1 MRGKPRRSHEAGH
14 RAKFLVVVDETQECD
29 RAVYFAARR
38 AARTGAAVTLLAV
51 VEPID
56 FQQWLGVGEIMKEEA
71 EAHAGDILERFAA
84 RAREVAG
91 IEPERLVRIGAKAEE
106 IVRLI
111 EEDEDIFIL
120 VLAAGTGNEG
130 PGPLV
135 SLLAHDAATFPVP
148 VAIVPGGLADEDL
161 DAIA

>member
-1 MRGKPRRSHEAGH
+1 MGKKPRRSHEAGH
-14 RAKFLVVVDETQECD
+14 RAKFLVVVDDTKECD

-38 AARTGAAVTLLAV
+38 AARTGAALAMLAV

-56 FQQWLGVGEIMKEEA
+56 FQQWLGVGEIMKDEA
-71 EAHAGDILERFAA
+71 EAHAADTLERFAA
-84 RAREVAG
+84 RARAVAG
-91 IEPERLVRIGAKAEE
+91 IEPEKIVRVGVKAEE

-120 VLAAGTGNEG
+120 VLAAGTDSDG

-135 SLLAHDAATFPVP
+135 SLLAHKADTFPVP

>member
-1 MRGKPRRSHEAGH
+1 M
-14 RAKFLVVVDETQECD
+14 
-29 RAVYFAARR
+29 
-38 AARTGAAVTLLAV
+38 LAV

-56 FQQWLGVGEIMKEEA
+56 FQQWLGVGEIMKDEA
-71 EAHAGDILERFAA
+71 EAHAAETLDRFAA
-84 RAREVAG
+84 RARDVAG
-91 IEPERLVRIGAKAEE
+91 IDPEKIIRVGVKAEE
-106 IVRLI
+106 IIRLI

-120 VLAAGTGNEG
+120 VLAAGTGSEG

-135 SLLAHDAATFPVP
+135 SMLAHKADAFPVP